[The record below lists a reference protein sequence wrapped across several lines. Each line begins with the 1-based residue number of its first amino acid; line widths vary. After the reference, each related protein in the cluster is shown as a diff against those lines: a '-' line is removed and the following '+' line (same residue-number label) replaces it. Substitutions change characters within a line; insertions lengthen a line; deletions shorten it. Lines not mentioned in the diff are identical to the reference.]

1 MNNGFMKNTEVLMFN
16 GELKK
21 IQDIQIGDLVMS
33 EDNGP
38 LKVTNI
44 KTDINELY
52 NVAHYYNDENYI
64 VNKDFELSLTY
75 IYKKSIIDHTTYY
88 SIKWLDNDT
97 LSEKFVKFSYNKKN
111 KKKIYNSVN
120 AYFENI
126 KENRQVNIKVCDFM
140 NLSLNLQSK
149 LHGIKSLITFYPKKT
164 PINSYMIGNIEGI
177 NIYGMVDNNTISDIY
192 KYNSTH
198 IRFDYLAGV
207 IDGYGYVQN
216 DKYILEIPEYNS
228 YVKDLIFIIKSVLL
242 NCTYKDGLL
251 IIYGNKIVKIPT
263 KNLKITSK
271 LNKYSNKIQIDNY
284 GIDTYY
290 TLQFNKESKFIL
302 GNCIVV

>member
-1 MNNGFMKNTEVLMFN
+1 MKNTEVLMFN

-126 KENRQVNIKVCDFM
+126 K
-140 NLSLNLQSK
+140 
-149 LHGIKSLITFYPKKT
+149 
-164 PINSYMIGNIEGI
+164 
-177 NIYGMVDNNTISDIY
+177 
-192 KYNSTH
+192 
-198 IRFDYLAGV
+198 
-207 IDGYGYVQN
+207 
-216 DKYILEIPEYNS
+216 
-228 YVKDLIFIIKSVLL
+228 
-242 NCTYKDGLL
+242 
-251 IIYGNKIVKIPT
+251 
-263 KNLKITSK
+263 
-271 LNKYSNKIQIDNY
+271 
-284 GIDTYY
+284 
-290 TLQFNKESKFIL
+290 
-302 GNCIVV
+302 